1 MYEFLLTVMLILSI
15 FTIIVIALQPS
26 KTQSASDAFM
36 GGGGQ
41 QQQVKQKARGL
52 EAVLI
57 KATIVCLT
65 LFFILSFVLTNFF

>member
-41 QQQVKQKARGL
+41 QQVKQKARGL
-52 EAVLI
+52 EAVLVRT
-57 KATIVCLT
+57 TIVCLI